1 MWSSAGFFD
10 WVGDCVP
17 HPPSRRRSRGPR
29 GPASLGQGAP
39 EGAPW
44 YRRLCVPVVLAT
56 SLAASASSA
65 QPKFFPDDPIWVDD
79 DRVFDASTAGE
90 IEDTNGYDFVV
101 NTFIHPGERREVRA
115 MNVNTVDEVPDSS
128 WFTNRIGH
136 RPMTIEEIV
145 RGPDTLPTISL
156 DGWVVSAGKSSGV
169 QAGFRMTDPTGQT
182 YQIEFD
188 PPSNPE
194 MATGAEI
201 IGTALYYA
209 MGYHTVEVY
218 LAELDPAKVL
228 IAPTAK
234 VFDPLI
240 GERRA
245 VTSLDLEKVYQR
257 AARLPNGRFR
267 VLASRFAPGKPA
279 GNFRY
284 YGTRPDDPNDLWP
297 HEHRRELRGA
307 RVFGAWLN
315 HDDSRGVNSLDFITT
330 ENGRTYIKHYMFDF
344 GSIMGSGT
352 VFAQRHRAGNEY
364 ILEWRPGWLTLAT
377 LGIYTRPWLHIAYPP
392 VPASVGRFE
401 GDDFAA
407 AAWKP
412 EYPNPA
418 FRNMR
423 ADDAFWAARIV
434 SRFSDAAI
442 RAVVEKGRYTD
453 PRATAYITD
462 TLIKR
467 RDKVLREWI
476 VGVNPLENFALDAA
490 GELTCD
496 NAAVELGL
504 AKAPESY
511 RAVWHRFDNATH
523 ESRRIDETT
532 AASTRVR
539 APSDLPTARGVYVR
553 VDVAATGGA
562 HPSWSVPVSVY
573 FQRTENG
580 WKLVGLERLP

>member
-1 MWSSAGFFD
+1 MWSS
-10 WVGDCVP
+10 VGS
-17 HPPSRRRSRGPR
+17 SRF
-29 GPASLGQGAP
+29 AA
-39 EGAPW
+39 
-44 YRRLCVPVVLAT
+44 PVVLAAG
-56 SLAASASSA
+56 LAALASSA
-65 QPKFFPDDPIWVDD
+65 EPKFFPDDPIWVDD
-79 DRVFDASTAGE
+79 DKAFDASKAGE

-101 NTFIHPGERREVRA
+101 NTFIHPGERRDVRA

-136 RPMTIEEIV
+136 RPMTTEEIV
-145 RGPDTLPTISL
+145 RGPDTVPSVSIDS
-156 DGWVVSAGKSSGV
+156 WVVWGGKSSGV
-169 QAGFRMTDPTGQT
+169 QPGFRMQDPATGQI

-194 MATGAEI
+194 MATGAEM
-201 IGTALYYA
+201 IGTAFYYA

-218 LAELDPAKVL
+218 LAELDPAKVTIL
-228 IAPTAK
+228 PTAK

-245 VTSLDLEKVYQR
+245 VTPLDLEKVYER
-257 AARLPNGRFR
+257 AARLPNGKFR

-284 YGTRPDDPNDLWP
+284 YGTRPDDPNDVWP

-330 ENGRTYIKHYMFDF
+330 ENGRTYLKHYMFDF

-352 VFAQRHRAGNEY
+352 VFAQRHRAGNEF

-377 LGIYTRPWLHIAYPP
+377 LGVYTRPWLHIDYPP
-392 VPASVGRFE
+392 MPASVGRFE
-401 GDDFAA
+401 GDAFAA
-407 AAWKP
+407 GAWKP

-434 SRFSDAAI
+434 SRFSDDAI
-442 RAVVEKGRYTD
+442 RAVVRKAEYTD
-453 PRATAYITD
+453 ARATAYISE

-476 VGVNPLENFALDAA
+476 VGVNPVENFALDAA
-490 GELTCD
+490 GELTFD

-504 AKAPESY
+504 ATPAAEY
-511 RAVWHRFDNATH
+511 RAVWHSFDNATH
-523 ESRRIDETT
+523 ESRRIDETA
-532 AASTRVR
+532 AASTRLR
-539 APSDLPTARGVYVR
+539 APSGLPTAAGAFIR
-553 VDVAATGGA
+553 VEVAATGGA
-562 HPSWSVPVSVY
+562 HPSWGVPVNAY
-573 FQRTENG
+573 FQRTATG
-580 WKLVGLERLP
+580 WKLVGLERLQ